1 LDDDFY
7 LKFDTKG
14 RKITIAQLLDH
25 TSGMEADM
33 GEEIEFFDMLTNQGL
48 PHNSIAKNV

>member
-1 LDDDFY
+1 MMILPQLEIRY
-7 LKFDTKG
+7 QRK
-14 RKITIAQLLDH
+14 KITIAQLLDH

>member
-1 LDDDFY
+1 LDDDFNV
-7 LKFDTKG
+7 LEIEG
-14 RKITIAQLLDH
+14 RENHHCSLLDH